1 MYTYNT
7 KLLVVFTSMKLLSF
21 KLVFCQVNWYNYKF
35 ITNSSNTAVF
45 IYLHAQVHHNIKCK
59 DIPIFICKY
68 FFLYIKKYRVFRIY
82 KLKSLLNS
90 CLPVFLQV
98 KPQMLHFDESTF
110 GDLESNIRDFWG
122 QCKEAMMV
130 GMHMKNREK
139 GESKLKF
146 QVSGGDIYLKNW
158 TSAKSIFSDF

>member
-1 MYTYNT
+1 MLKY
-7 KLLVVFTSMKLLSF
+7 
-21 KLVFCQVNWYNYKF
+21 
-35 ITNSSNTAVF
+35 IIISNVK
-45 IYLHAQVHHNIKCK
+45 IYR
-59 DIPIFICKY
+59 
-68 FFLYIKKYRVFRIY
+68 FLYVNIFFFRVFRIY

-146 QVSGGDIYLKNW
+146 QVSGGDIFLKN
-158 TSAKSIFSDF
+158 